1 MANRETGARWDTWA
15 SIELRGFAY
24 HDALNRSVGH
34 EGLGEVPAQM
44 QHKMH
49 LHRLSESTASG
60 KGLADE
66 SRGRLSYRTVSL
78 WEVRLGPRQVPGAA
92 ASAPS

>member
-15 SIELRGFAY
+15 SIGLRGSAY
-24 HDALNRSVGH
+24 HDTLNRSVGH
-34 EGLGEVPAQM
+34 EGLGEVSAQM
-44 QHKMH
+44 QHKTH
-49 LHRLSESTASG
+49 FHRLSESTASG

-66 SRGRLSYRTVSL
+66 TRDRLSDRTVSL
-78 WEVRLGPRQVPGAA
+78 WEVRLVPRQVPGAA